1 MEVAATAYIFMHYF
15 VKKNKKRRVERR
27 WWQTKLYTVR
37 KAYSGRQLLQDLK
50 FQAISGLHKN
60 FTRMSPT
67 DFEYLINVIGP
78 KIGRKDTRWRK
89 AISVQ
94 ERLAVTIRFLATGDS
109 YTSLQYLFK
118 MSKQSISTIVPEVCK
133 AIVEV
138 LKESIEV
145 RNYFI
150 KQVY

>member
-1 MEVAATAYIFMHYF
+1 M
-15 VKKNKKRRVERR
+15 
-27 WWQTKLYTVR
+27 TKLYTVR
-37 KAYSGRQLLQDLK
+37 KAYSGRHLLQDLK
-50 FQAISGLHKN
+50 FQAISGLYKN

>member
-1 MEVAATAYIFMHYF
+1 
-15 VKKNKKRRVERR
+15 
-27 WWQTKLYTVR
+27 
-37 KAYSGRQLLQDLK
+37 
-50 FQAISGLHKN
+50 
-60 FTRMSPT
+60 MSPT